1 MKAPSLVSLDV
12 FSVGPA
18 ELGKE
23 KARLG
28 QRLSVVVSM
37 LAR

>member
-28 QRLSVVVSM
+28 
-37 LAR
+37 